1 MQQHLSLANHL
12 FLALFAVQMV
22 CVSCSSP
29 SQMREAERIVSV
41 ADSMDTAHRLYTDTT
56 VLRTAIRTLDVPIG
70 RHFWRN
76 TIAKA
81 YYYLGRNLENGYH
94 HISEAAE
101 CYITCD
107 RLNPDNPILR
117 GRVNACMG
125 FICAQQCNDSLSLVF
140 YRHSSQ
146 AFLES
151 GNDWYYA
158 QSLLNQCRRLQNLQH
173 FQEADSLWHY
183 AATYRLDSAFT
194 ARLWETR
201 GIYFYKQ
208 QQFDSALVCFLKG
221 TPYNI
226 GVENLCFNYL
236 QIVRTYTRLNQP
248 DAALPYAEYIV
259 ARSSNPNFRSNA
271 YYNLIEQARKEDNAE
286 RLAQYLHLRED
297 DSRTVRDNNEQYT
310 AATMLLKQYVESPHP
325 FLTWQITIGVL
336 IMFCVIVV
344 CTFVC
349 YRHRKKVAN
358 TRQQEQWQETQ
369 RMLTSQ
375 VQQAK
380 QQQAQTEEQLHKT
393 QQLLNLQIR
402 ETEKH
407 KARVVSK
414 ETELQRGLDSLR
426 SRYPVP
432 EKSWKDYT
440 ALKQAVCP
448 TLLNLC
454 CCLQK
459 TTLSENEISFC
470 IYYVLYP
477 NMSLSQIA
485 DFRCRAP
492 SGIRTYKNRIAQK
505 LGISS
510 LDLRQH
516 LLHACVAEQ
525 IGD

>member
-1 MQQHLSLANHL
+1 M
-12 FLALFAVQMV
+12 
-22 CVSCSSP
+22 
-29 SQMREAERIVSV
+29 
-41 ADSMDTAHRLYTDTT
+41 
-56 VLRTAIRTLDVPIG
+56 
-70 RHFWRN
+70 
-76 TIAKA
+76 
-81 YYYLGRNLENGYH
+81 
-94 HISEAAE
+94 
-101 CYITCD
+101 
-107 RLNPDNPILR
+107 
-117 GRVNACMG
+117 
-125 FICAQQCNDSLSLVF
+125 
-140 YRHSSQ
+140 
-146 AFLES
+146 
-151 GNDWYYA
+151 
-158 QSLLNQCRRLQNLQH
+158 
-173 FQEADSLWHY
+173 
-183 AATYRLDSAFT
+183 
-194 ARLWETR
+194 
-201 GIYFYKQ
+201 
-208 QQFDSALVCFLKG
+208 VCFLKG

-226 GVENLCFNYL
+226 GVENLCSNYL

-271 YYNLIEQARKEDNAE
+271 YYNLIEQARKEDDAE

-297 DSRTVRDNNEQYT
+297 DSRIVRDNNEQYT
-310 AATMLLKQYVESPHP
+310 AATILLKQYAESPHP
-325 FLTWQITIGVL
+325 FLTWQIAIGVL
-336 IMFCVIVV
+336 IMFCFIVV

-349 YRHRKKVAN
+349 YRYRKKAAIAH
-358 TRQQEQWQETQ
+358 QQEQWQETQ

-380 QQQAQTEEQLHKT
+380 QQQAQTEEHLHKT

-402 ETEKH
+402 ETEKY

-432 EKSWKDYT
+432 DKSWKDYT

-459 TTLSENEISFC
+459 TALSENEISFC

-477 NMSLSQIA
+477 DMSLSQIA
-485 DFRCRAP
+485 ISRHRAP

-510 LDLRQH
+510 LDLRQ
-516 LLHACVAEQ
+516 LLLQACVAEQ